1 MARTARSPDLGAYQH
16 RTALKRGAKRFS
28 LSDFDP
34 GDKPFSSGDKT
45 RDKAVVAKLAQ
56 DLDGL
61 QDLFYA
67 DRRFKLLVVLQGTDT
82 SGKDG
87 TIRGVFGQM
96 SALGVQ
102 TVGWKAPNDEARA
115 RDYLWRIHQRI
126 PACGEV
132 VIFNRSHYEDVLV
145 PVVKGQIGK
154 TETLQRYAQINDFE
168 RMLTET
174 GTVILKFMLHI
185 SKDEQR
191 ARLQERLRD
200 PNKHWKFE
208 GGDLD
213 ARKQWDSYQQA
224 YSYAIAATGTP
235 WAPWTIVPA
244 DSKTHRNLMIATVV
258 KQALEGLNLRYP
270 PGDPSLAHIVV
281 E

>member
-1 MARTARSPDLGAYQH
+1 LARTAPSPDLGAYQH

-28 LSDFDP
+28 LSDYDP
-34 GDKPFSSGDKT
+34 GEKPFSSGDKT
-45 RDKAVVAKLAQ
+45 RDKATVTAMAQ
-56 DLDGL
+56 ALDGL

-102 TVGWKAPNDEARA
+102 TVGWKAPNDDARA

-126 PACGEV
+126 PANGEV

-154 TETLQRYAQINDFE
+154 KETLQRYAQINDFE

-191 ARLQERLRD
+191 ERLQERLRD

-213 ARKQWDSYQQA
+213 ARKQWDAYQQA
-224 YSYAIAATGTP
+224 YSNAIAATGTP

-270 PGDPSLAHIVV
+270 PGDPSLDHIVV

>member
-1 MARTARSPDLGAYQH
+1 MARSQRSPDIARFQH
-16 RTALKRGAKRFS
+16 DSSLEKGAKRFS
-28 LSDFDP
+28 LTRFDP
-34 GDKPFSSGDKT
+34 SDKPFSSGDKAK
-45 RDKAVVAKLAQ
+45 DKELVEKLAEE
-56 DLDGL
+56 LDHL

-87 TIRGVFGQM
+87 TIRGVFGKM

-115 RDYLWRIHQRI
+115 HDYLWRIHHRV
-126 PACGEV
+126 PGNGEI

-145 PVVKGQIGK
+145 PVVSGAIDKKQ
-154 TETLQRYAQINDFE
+154 TMQRYAHINDFE
-168 RMLTET
+168 RMLSET

-191 ARLQERLRD
+191 ERLQERIND
-200 PNKHWKFE
+200 PDKHWKFE
-208 GGDLD
+208 GGDID
-213 ARKQWDSYQQA
+213 TRKKWVEYQQA
-224 YSYAIAATGTP
+224 YSDAIAATGTP

-244 DSKTHRNLMIATVV
+244 NSKTHRNLMIARVV
-258 KQALEGLNLRYP
+258 KRALEGLKLRYP
-270 PGDPSLAHIVV
+270 PGDPALSQTII